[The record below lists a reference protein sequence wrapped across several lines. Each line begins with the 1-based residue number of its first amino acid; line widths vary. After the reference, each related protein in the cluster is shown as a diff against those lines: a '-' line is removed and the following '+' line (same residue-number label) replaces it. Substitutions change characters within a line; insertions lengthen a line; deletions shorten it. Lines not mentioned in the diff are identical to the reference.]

1 MTILTLGTSGR
12 SSLIC
17 HLSVCCA
24 SVVSSFDAPCSTS
37 AVSVSILPEGHV
49 SPRRLLS
56 PQGTLSSLLGG
67 DSMREAVERLWPEI
81 DWIQNPTLREQVTQT
96 WIKALERSPL
106 KPDDL
111 NQIPFTL
118 LVPNCPIT
126 FMEHKRCVVHIARD
140 SARAMCDFMG
150 RALPIDEDVVIAGAI
165 LADVGKLLEYELG
178 PDGKSRQSE
187 RGEALRHP
195 FTGVALAIECGI
207 PDAVCHIIAAH
218 AAEGD
223 LVKRTTEAFIVHHA
237 DFMAFLPF
245 KNPKNVRVK

>member
-1 MTILTLGTSGR
+1 
-12 SSLIC
+12 
-17 HLSVCCA
+17 
-24 SVVSSFDAPCSTS
+24 
-37 AVSVSILPEGHV
+37 
-49 SPRRLLS
+49 
-56 PQGTLSSLLGG
+56 
-67 DSMREAVERLWPEI
+67 MREAVQRLWPEI
-81 DWIQNPTLREQVTQT
+81 QWIKDARLREQVTET

-106 KPDDL
+106 KADDL
-111 NQIPFTL
+111 NHIPFTL

-126 FMEHKRCVVHIARD
+126 SMEHKRCVVHIARH
-140 SARAMCDFMG
+140 SAEAMQEFMG
-150 RALPIDEDVVIAGAI
+150 RSLPIDMDTVIAGAI

-195 FTGVALAIECGI
+195 FTGVALALECGV

-223 LVKRTTEAFIVHHA
+223 LMKRTTEAYIVHHA

-245 KNPKNVRVK
+245 KNPRNIKVK